1 MDKLYFQVMTKTPT
15 LDSLRSFVV
24 FADKLNFT
32 HAAEALHISQPALH
46 VKINELGETLGVPLY
61 IRSGRGLELTE
72 HGKKVARFGREIEDR
87 LDVFMQELSGEKVMR
102 PIVLAAGEGTYQYL
116 LADAIQEFT
125 RRGRDRLKLLTADRE
140 GIIEAIGSGRADL
153 GVAPL
158 ETTPHGFTAVPLKK
172 VTQVLVMPRDH
183 YLAKKK
189 SIKLADLSGE
199 KLIVPPSN
207 RPHRQMLSMALQ
219 SAGVEWEVAVEAQG
233 WELMLRFV
241 QLKLGLA
248 VVHSSCTIPR
258 TLVTRPI
265 PSLPNIHY
273 HLLHLIGTDSRSDI
287 ARLKSIVLT
296 MQ

>member
-1 MDKLYFQVMTKTPT
+1 MTRSPT
-15 LDSLRSFVV
+15 FDSLRSFVV

-61 IRSGRGLELTE
+61 MRSGRGLELTE
-72 HGKKVARFGREIEDR
+72 QGKKVARFGREVEAR
-87 LDVFMQELSGEKVMR
+87 LDVFMQELSGEKVKR

-125 RRGRDRLKLLTADRE
+125 RRGRDRLKLLTSDRE
-140 GIIEAIGSGRADL
+140 GIIEAIASGRADL

-158 ETTPHGFTAVPLKK
+158 ESTPHGFTAVPLKK

-183 YLAKKK
+183 HLAKKK
-189 SIKLADLSGE
+189 SIKLADLSSQE
-199 KLIVPPSN
+199 LIVPPVN

-219 SAGVEWEVAVEAQG
+219 SAGVKWEVAVEAQG

-241 QLKLGLA
+241 QLRLGLA
-248 VVHSSCTIPR
+248 VVHSSCTIPKS
-258 TLVTRPI
+258 LVARPI
-265 PSLPNIHY
+265 PSLPNIYY
-273 HLLHLIGTDSRSDI
+273 HLFHLSGADMRADI
-287 ARLKSIVLT
+287 ERLKAIILT
-296 MQ
+296 IE